1 MRLEAY
7 WLVEVPCRQERV
19 REPVT
24 AEIASSHLPV
34 RLSASQKVC
43 TRHGIWLTDS
53 CHPRIACAEG
63 APT

>member
-1 MRLEAY
+1 
-7 WLVEVPCRQERV
+7 V